1 MSNQRTNF
9 GSFQSYQKGSIEII
23 NDDPKAYV
31 FSNVF
36 EVANMSKPYEKVA
49 VAMNLQYV
57 IETLRTEGDSSWFT
71 ASHDEFVVCMDGE
84 LEIHLVKLDNHE
96 SIAPEDKE
104 GSIMLDSV
112 PVGKKMGRIV
122 LKHGH
127 QALLPKGAA
136 YKFSNSGKIGVAVLQ
151 TIKGDHTVE
160 KWSDI
165 CYS

>member
-84 LEIHLVKLDNHE
+84 LDINLVKIDNHE

-104 GSIMLDSV
+104 G
-112 PVGKKMGRIV
+112 
-122 LKHGH
+122 
-127 QALLPKGAA
+127 
-136 YKFSNSGKIGVAVLQ
+136 
-151 TIKGDHTVE
+151 
-160 KWSDI
+160 
-165 CYS
+165 

>member
-1 MSNQRTNF
+1 MSTQKTIF
-9 GSFQSYQKGSIEII
+9 GSLDKYEKGSIEII
-23 NDDPKAYV
+23 DDDPKAYV
-31 FSNVF
+31 FSNIF

-57 IETLRTEGDSSWFT
+57 IEALRTEGDSKWFT

-84 LEIHLVKLDNHE
+84 LEVHLVKLNNHE
-96 SIAPEDKE
+96 TFAPEDKE
-104 GSIMLDSV
+104 GSIQLNEE

-136 YKFSNSGKIGVAVLQ
+136 YKFSNSGNPGVVMLQ
-151 TIKGDHTVE
+151 TIKGEHTVE
-160 KWSDI
+160 KWSEI

>member
-104 GSIMLDSV
+104 GSIMLDSE
-112 PVGKKMGRIV
+112 PVGKK
-122 LKHGH
+122 
-127 QALLPKGAA
+127 
-136 YKFSNSGKIGVAVLQ
+136 NGKNCSKTWTSSFV
-151 TIKGDHTVE
+151 T
-160 KWSDI
+160 
-165 CYS
+165 